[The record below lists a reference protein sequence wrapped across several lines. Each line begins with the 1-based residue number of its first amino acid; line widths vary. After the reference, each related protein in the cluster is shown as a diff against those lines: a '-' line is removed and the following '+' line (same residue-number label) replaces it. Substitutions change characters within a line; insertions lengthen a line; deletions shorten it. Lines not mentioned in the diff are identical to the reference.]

1 MPYTKEELS
10 NVNFYNDFIDK
21 LRGNYLSELVSRAKN
36 LFRNEDG
43 VLYSFEDITT
53 GLGIED
59 ATINNNLEYST
70 LETQLNRAGLEA
82 EDFGLEQEEDDEDF
96 VSASEGVQSI
106 IEHYSKSIQNK
117 KYPVYDELNLNQ
129 VLNRNI
135 SELVNFGF
143 ATSLP
148 DGVQNGDVITNDQVD
163 NTDKW
168 LVEGFQKRKFPN
180 LYSFYGEGYQVID
193 LVRLTD
199 EQIESIPDGE
209 DLI

>member
-1 MPYTKEELS
+1 M
-10 NVNFYNDFIDK
+10 
-21 LRGNYLSELVSRAKN
+21 
-36 LFRNEDG
+36 
-43 VLYSFEDITT
+43 
-53 GLGIED
+53 
-59 ATINNNLEYST
+59 
-70 LETQLNRAGLEA
+70 
-82 EDFGLEQEEDDEDF
+82 
-96 VSASEGVQSI
+96 
-106 IEHYSKSIQNK
+106 
-117 KYPVYDELNLNQ
+117 NLNQ
-129 VLNRNI
+129 VLDRNI

-148 DGVQNGDVITNDQVD
+148 DGVQNGDVITNDQAD

>member
-82 EDFGLEQEEDDEDF
+82 EDFGLEQEENDEDF

-129 VLNRNI
+129 VLDRNI

-148 DGVQNGDVITNDQVD
+148 DGVQNGDVITNDQAD

>member
-1 MPYTKEELS
+1 MPYTKEELQS
-10 NVNFYNDFIDK
+10 VGFYNSYIDK
-21 LRGNYLSELVSRAKN
+21 IRGEYLSGLIQAAKN
-36 LFRNEDG
+36 NFRNTEG
-43 VLYSFEDITT
+43 VFISYEDIET
-53 GLGIED
+53 GLGIEN
-59 ATINNNLEYST
+59 AQINDNSEYST
-70 LETQLNRAGLEA
+70 LTTELNRAGLEA
-82 EDFGLEQEEDDEDF
+82 EDFGLEQEEIGDDF
-96 VSASEGVQSI
+96 VPASEGVQSR

-117 KYPVYDELNLNQ
+117 QYPIYDELNLNQ
-129 VLNRNI
+129 VIDRNI

-148 DGVQNGDVITNDQVD
+148 DGVKNGDVITNDQAD

-168 LVEGFQKRKFPN
+168 LIEGFQKRKFPN

>member
-36 LFRNEDG
+36 LFRNEEG

-70 LETQLNRAGLEA
+70 LETELNRAGLEA
-82 EDFGLEQEEDDEDF
+82 EDFGLEQEEDGEDF

-117 KYPVYDELNLNQ
+117 QYPIYDELNLNQ
-129 VLNRNI
+129 VVDRNI
-135 SELVNFGF
+135 SELVDFGF

-148 DGVQNGDVITNDQVD
+148 DNVENGDVITNDQAD

-180 LYSFYGEGYQVID
+180 LYSFYGEGYQVVD

>member
-1 MPYTKEELS
+1 MPYTKEELQS
-10 NVNFYNDFIDK
+10 VGFYNSYIDK
-21 LRGNYLSELVSRAKN
+21 IRGEYLSGLIQAAKN
-36 LFRNEDG
+36 NFRNTEG
-43 VLYSFEDITT
+43 VFISYEDIET

-59 ATINNNLEYST
+59 AQINDNSEYST
-70 LETQLNRAGLEA
+70 LTTELNRAGLEA
-82 EDFGLEQEEDDEDF
+82 EDFGLEQEENDEDF